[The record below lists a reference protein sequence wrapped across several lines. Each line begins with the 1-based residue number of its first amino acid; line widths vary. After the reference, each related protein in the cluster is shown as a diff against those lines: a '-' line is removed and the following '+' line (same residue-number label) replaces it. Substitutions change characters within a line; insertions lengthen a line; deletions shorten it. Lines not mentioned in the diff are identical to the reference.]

1 MDDDAIDS
9 ITKEFTD
16 AFQQEMDRPI
26 LELLINTL
34 HDNKVNGTMK
44 DFVDELMY

>member
-9 ITKEFTD
+9 IAKEFTD
-16 AFQQEMDRPI
+16 AFQQEMDRPT

-34 HDNKVNGTMK
+34 QDNKVNGTMK
-44 DFVDELMY
+44 DFVDELMH